1 MFIKGNQGPIE
12 VVLPDGAKLNRSDL
26 PARTTT
32 RWVAS
37 RKLVVVQ
44 AVVHNLIG
52 FVEACDTYD
61 LSEEELQSWI
71 DNTND
76 YGPSALKVTTILK
89 YRQP

>member
-1 MFIKGNQGPIE
+1 M
-12 VVLPDGAKLNRSDL
+12 S
-26 PARTTT
+26 
-32 RWVAS
+32 VAAT
-37 RKLVVVQ
+37 
-44 AVVHNLIG
+44 AVRE
-52 FVEACDTYD
+52 FREACDTYD